1 MSTYR
6 EMVYLVLD
14 KLKGLSDDFTFTED
28 HILFQLVKYRAFLL
42 KQKYSD
48 IKKHI
53 PEQNYQ
59 TIYLTLENVNKK
71 DEVSKYKKSFEYIP
85 NIMNIAI
92 PKVYDC
98 DYMSENI
105 SYIMRDRMRFVGYNK
120 YLNNIIYCSIYPD
133 NLLYLKSNDT
143 TLNNLT
149 NVKMTAVFQDCLKA
163 LKLEE
168 STEYE
173 KLDNTFPLEDSLVEP
188 LVEMVVKDLMPDVY
202 KPSDD
207 INNAKDDLSDMMSFI
222 RRNMK
227 SNLQKQIEQ

>member
-48 IKKHI
+48 IKKYI

-59 TIYLTLENVNKK
+59 TIYLTLEDAELK
-71 DEVSKYKKSFEYIP
+71 DGICKYKKSFEYIP

-98 DYMSENI
+98 DYMIENI

-133 NLLYLKSNDT
+133 NLLYLKTNGTVLDE
-143 TLNNLT
+143 LT
-149 NVKMTAVFQDCLKA
+149 KVKMTAVFQDCLKA
-163 LKLEE
+163 LELEE
-168 STEYE
+168 NTEYE
-173 KLDNTFPLEDSLVEP
+173 NLDNIFPLEDSLVEP
-188 LVEMVVKDLMPDVY
+188 LIELVVKDLLPDTY
-202 KPSDD
+202 KPNDE
-207 INNAKDDLSDMMSFI
+207 INNDRDDLADIMAFI
-222 RRNMK
+222 RKNMK
-227 SNLQKQIEQ
+227 SNLQKQIE